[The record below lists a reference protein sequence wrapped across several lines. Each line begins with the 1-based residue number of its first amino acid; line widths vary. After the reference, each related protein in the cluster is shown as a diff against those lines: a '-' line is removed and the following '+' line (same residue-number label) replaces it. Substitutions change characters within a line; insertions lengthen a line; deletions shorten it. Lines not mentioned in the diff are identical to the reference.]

1 MSKEYRGYYI
11 KPDKQYPNNC
21 VIVTAGRGGK
31 IPNVLDGLFT
41 SVKVGMDA
49 VDQYLM
55 GKPEKDVINDEKVD
69 KSRSK

>member
-1 MSKEYRGYYI
+1 MKEYRGYII
-11 KPDKQYPNNC
+11 KADKTHPSNC

-41 SVKVGMDA
+41 SVRVGMQA
-49 VDQYLM
+49 VDKYLM

-69 KSRSK
+69 KSGSK

>member
-1 MSKEYRGYYI
+1 MKEYRGYII
-11 KPDKQYPNNC
+11 KADKQHPSNC

-41 SVKVGMDA
+41 SVRVGMQA
-49 VDQYLM
+49 VDKYLM

-69 KSRSK
+69 KSGSK